1 MAYCPNKGLVYLDN
15 LAGFPATD
23 VETVTAGNALHAW
36 WATEVSNNVRHL
48 IDAAGQHR
56 VNSVALGTT
65 PVGRQHSFTAN
76 NTWEHL
82 TSFGPFPWFVRPD
95 EQLYRPVVRLG
106 ASVSNAAYTLDLRV
120 ALTGSDS
127 PLSADLYLDKVEF
140 TTSSTTN
147 AWLAPTGGDPNYLSP
162 TPELAYLDLIQQ
174 LPTKSTSLGSNPQ
187 ARQVLLRLD
196 VWAKIDNVLGTANL
210 AGLHLREC
218 VGET

>member
-56 VNSVALGTT
+56 VNSVAIGTT

-106 ASVSNAAYTLDLRV
+106 ASVSNAAYTLDLRA

-140 TTSSTTN
+140 TTSSTAD
-147 AWLAPTGGDPNYLSP
+147 AWLTPTGGDPNYLSP
-162 TPELAYLDLIQQ
+162 TPGTGIPGPDTAAANQEYVTGQQ
-174 LPTKSTSLGSNPQ
+174 PTGKASTAQTGRVGKN
-187 ARQVLLRLD
+187 RQRAWD
-196 VWAKIDNVLGTANL
+196 S
-210 AGLHLREC
+210 
-218 VGET
+218 